1 MCYFRAMTSQPV
13 THDADSP
20 AAAAIGLLARHGFDA
35 TSVEE
40 LAEAAGMSR
49 STFFRK
55 FGSKEDVVFADHE
68 RILAQVTGRLAESRQ
83 DPLAAVEDAALL
95 VFDHHLRHRE
105 TSRARYELMQAV
117 PSLRDRELV
126 TSHRYERAFLVHLLD
141 HLPADSAAA
150 APTGAGDRPA
160 ADHREHTAVAY
171 AAAVVA
177 VHNAFLRQW
186 LRSPATEDAG
196 QREDADTRRV
206 GELAAELRGLSAL
219 FRPVLLGTAPAASA
233 STVVVTVL
241 AGAADKDAVA
251 RAVRDALP

>member
-1 MCYFRAMTSQPV
+1 MTSQPV

-20 AAAAIGLLARHGFDA
+20 AAAAIGLLARQGFDA

-55 FGSKEDVVFADHE
+55 FGSMEDVVFADHE

-95 VFDHHLRHRE
+95 VFEHHLRHRE

-141 HLPADSAAA
+141 RLPAAASAAA
-150 APTGAGDRPA
+150 GTGDQPAA

-186 LRSPATEDAG
+186 LRSPVTEGAG
-196 QREDADTRRV
+196 QREDADTRRMR
-206 GELAAELRGLSAL
+206 ELAAELRGLSAL
-219 FRPVLLGTAPAASA
+219 FRPILLGTAPAAAA

>member
-1 MCYFRAMTSQPV
+1 MTSQPV

-20 AAAAIGLLARHGFDA
+20 AAAAIGLLARQGFDA

-68 RILAQVTGRLAESRQ
+68 RILAQVTGRLADSRQ

-95 VFDHHLRHRE
+95 VFEHHLRHRE

-141 HLPADSAAA
+141 RLPTLASA
-150 APTGAGDRPA
+150 PGTGDRPA
-160 ADHREHTAVAY
+160 AEHREHTAVAY

-186 LRSPATEDAG
+186 LRSPVTEGAG
-196 QREDADTRRV
+196 QREDADTRRMR
-206 GELAAELRGLSAL
+206 ELAAELRGLSAL
-219 FRPVLLGTAPAASA
+219 FRPVLLGTAPAATA